1 MSSENE
7 CKCLKRI
14 RVFCVKYM
22 WVMCIISALGF
33 GVSAILQKYLF
44 EKKTGGVLGILDM
57 QEFEVPYDNDK
68 LASWF
73 ELYGHQGK
81 MDHVIYTLAVDTFI
95 ILTFYPWML
104 SLLAYGG
111 WDRVCFIAVL
121 PMIADILENTNIL
134 YNIFSGPKTAVF
146 MGFCTLTKFGLAI
159 PISFLGV
166 VVALRHKWKLR
177 SKPNSEMVKVLN
189 EDEN

>member
-1 MSSENE
+1 
-7 CKCLKRI
+7 
-14 RVFCVKYM
+14 M
-22 WVMCIISALGF
+22 WVMFIISALGL
-33 GVSAILQKYLF
+33 GVSAILQKYVF
-44 EKKTGGVLGILDM
+44 ERNTGGVLGILDM
-57 QEFEVPYDNDK
+57 QEKEVPYDNDK

-95 ILTFYPWML
+95 ILTYYPWML

-121 PMIADILENTNIL
+121 PMIADILENANIL
-134 YNIFSGPKTAVF
+134 YNIFSGPKTALF
-146 MGFCTLTKFGLAI
+146 MGYCTLTKFGLGI
-159 PISFLGV
+159 PIALLGV
-166 VVALRHKWKLR
+166 AVALIQKWESR
-177 SKPNSEMVKVLN
+177 SKPNCEMVKPLN